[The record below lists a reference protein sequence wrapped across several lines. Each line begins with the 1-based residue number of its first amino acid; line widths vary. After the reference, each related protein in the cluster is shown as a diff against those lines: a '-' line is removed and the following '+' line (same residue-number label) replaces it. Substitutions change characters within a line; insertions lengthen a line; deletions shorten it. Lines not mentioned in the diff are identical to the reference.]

1 MYDPSQQDLASGI
14 RGFNVQTAQM
24 MGATSHPGE
33 YRKPF
38 NTKSKRNLK
47 LNTTNDGVEPWNK
60 EQTSFEKAERSY
72 SPRRAQNNG
81 DDSDDDVPRE
91 I

>member
-1 MYDPSQQDLASGI
+1 M
-14 RGFNVQTAQM
+14 QTAAM
-24 MGATSHPGE
+24 MGATGQPGE
-33 YRKPF
+33 RSKPF

-60 EQTSFEKAERSY
+60 EQTSFEKAERHY
-72 SPRRAQNNG
+72 SPRRRPPHEE
-81 DDSDDDVPRE
+81 DSDDDIPRE